1 MRSVRPGLGVRVL
14 APLAMMG
21 AIFYFSAQP
30 FDGPDLAWWE
40 VAIRKLGH
48 LAGYAVLTYL
58 WWWAL
63 VGVARRPLVLAAA
76 ISLLYA
82 ATDEYHQTFV
92 DNRSGSPLDVAIDAA
107 GVGFACLAI
116 SRRWPRPASRERAR
130 AEGTA
135 G

>member
-1 MRSVRPGLGVRVL
+1 MSAGRPRAVVRVL

-40 VAIRKLGH
+40 VAVRKLGH
-48 LAGYAVLTYL
+48 MGGYAVLTFL

-63 VGVARRPLVLAAA
+63 VGRVDRPLAIAAV
-76 ISLLYA
+76 ISILYA
-82 ATDEYHQTFV
+82 CSDEYHQTFT
-92 DNRSGSPLDVAIDAA
+92 DNRSGTPVDVGIDAV
-107 GVGFACLAI
+107 GVGLACLAI
-116 SRRWPRPASRERAR
+116 SWRWPRPASRPAR
-130 AEGTA
+130 AQGSA

>member
-1 MRSVRPGLGVRVL
+1 MRATSVPQAARLL
-14 APLAMMG
+14 APLAMMA

-30 FDGPDLAWWE
+30 FEGPELAWWE
-40 VAIRKLGH
+40 VGMRKLGH
-48 LAGYAVLTYL
+48 LAGYALLTFL

-63 VGVARRPLVLAAA
+63 VGRASRPLAWAAA

-82 ATDEYHQTFV
+82 ASDEYHQTFTENRTGTPV
-92 DNRSGSPLDVAIDAA
+92 DVGIDALGIA
-107 GVGFACLAI
+107 LASFVI
-116 SRRWPRPASRERAR
+116 SRRWPRPAPREPAA

>member
-1 MRSVRPGLGVRVL
+1 VRSARPILTVRVL
-14 APLAMMG
+14 APLAMMA

-30 FDGPDLAWWE
+30 FDGPELAWWE
-40 VAIRKLGH
+40 VAVRKLGH
-48 LAGYAVLTYL
+48 VAGYTVLTGL

-63 VGVARRPLVLAAA
+63 VGRVRRPLALAAA

-92 DNRSGSPLDVAIDAA
+92 DNRHGAPLDVAIDAA
-107 GVGFACLAI
+107 GVGLACLAI
-116 SRRWPRPASRERAR
+116 SWRWPRPASRDTSR
-130 AEGTA
+130 AEVAA